1 MHLGTVDH
9 PIFCVSNHDRMAA
22 KDQVRLGLDQTL
34 GDAISDFFHMLLVDA
49 LMHAAVRDET
59 MVFQVEAIE
68 EHFARTSLQGRSWF
82 PGRCLVE
89 VWNAERARTLSA
101 LNRSL

>member
-1 MHLGTVDH
+1 
-9 PIFCVSNHDRMAA
+9 
-22 KDQVRLGLDQTL
+22 
-34 GDAISDFFHMLLVDA
+34 MLLVEA

-68 EHFARTSLQGRSWF
+68 EHFARTSLQGRNWF

-89 VWNAERARTLSA
+89 VWNAEQSPDVKRLESEPLYDPERPS
-101 LNRSL
+101 